1 MADALKDA
9 FDVALVEDLADR
21 LKAASPD
28 TFDRS
33 HFLTEILPT
42 LSELELK
49 ARINLI
55 ADAIA
60 SSFDGGYVPTLD
72 AVVATSQTD
81 IDAWSGW
88 ALCSFVERHG
98 LGHPEQ
104 SLTAMET
111 LTQLMSCE
119 FAIRPFLEHH
129 LELTRTYL
137 RQWAV
142 SPNEHVRRL
151 PSEGTRPILPWGP
164 KVQAL
169 NEDPAIGLELLTILR
184 LDESETVRRSVA
196 NHLNDIAK
204 ADPDLVVRTLTDW
217 TSRTPPA
224 DPKMVRHALRTLVK
238 NGDPGALELLGF
250 TTDPQVTVGSFTCSP
265 DVIELGNHIELETV
279 IRSTGPE
286 PQKLVVDFV
295 VHHQNAR
302 GDTSPKVFKWTTITL
317 EPNEERTLSKR
328 RLIQHASTR
337 TYHPG
342 VHKVDLQIAGHPLA
356 STQFTI

>member
-1 MADALKDA
+1 MADALKDS
-9 FDVALVEDLADR
+9 FDGALIEDLAER
-21 LKAASPD
+21 LLSAAPSA
-28 TFDRS
+28 FDRKR
-33 HFLTEILPT
+33 FLAAVMPT
-42 LSELELK
+42 LGDLELK

-60 SSFDGGYVPTLD
+60 TSFDGGYLVTLD
-72 AVVATSQTD
+72 AVVSTSQTD
-81 IDAWSGW
+81 INPWSGW

-98 LGHPEQ
+98 LDHPHE

-129 LELTRTYL
+129 LELTRTFL
-137 RQWAV
+137 RQWTL

-169 NEDPAIGLELLTILR
+169 NDDPSIGLELLHTLR
-184 LDESETVRRSVA
+184 LDVSETVRRSVA
-196 NHLNDIAK
+196 NHLNDVAK
-204 ADPDLVVRTLTDW
+204 AHPDLVVQTLTSW
-217 TSRTPPA
+217 TTATPPVE
-224 DPKMVRHALRTLVK
+224 DKLVRHALRTLVK
-238 NGDPGALELLGF
+238 NGDRGALELLGF
-250 TTDPQVTVGSFTCSP
+250 TTDPKVTVHSFTCTP
-265 DVIELGNHIELETV
+265 AQIELGQHIELEAV
-279 IRSTGPE
+279 IESSGSQV
-286 PQKLVVDFV
+286 QKLVVDFV

-302 GDTSPKVFKWTTITL
+302 GDTSPKVFKWTTVSL
-317 EPNEERTLSKR
+317 EPGEQRSLNKR

-342 VHKVDLQIAGHPLA
+342 VHQVDLQIAGQPMA
-356 STQFTI
+356 SAQFTI